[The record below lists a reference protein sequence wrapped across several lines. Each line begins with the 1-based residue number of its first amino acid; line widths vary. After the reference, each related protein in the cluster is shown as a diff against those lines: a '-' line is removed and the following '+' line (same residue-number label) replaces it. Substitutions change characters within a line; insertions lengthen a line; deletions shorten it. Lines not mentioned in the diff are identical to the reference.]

1 MPARSE
7 EEKAR
12 RKAEYLERAA
22 ARKAARELESTVD
35 SSTADKDVSSTTPTN
50 TTTRSS
56 SRVCYFH
63 ILPEDT
69 IHIISCFLPARELG
83 ALTLTCKALNSTL
96 KEGRISHLLSRVHH
110 PGNIYQS
117 SSSIKPGHSKVSLN
131 LCQDPAEVRVL
142 LEKSLGGGS
151 TGRLVTKKKSTPT
164 INQMYTPP
172 QSQTIETKVAILE
185 EKIHTTDQLMQRID
199 SAIEK
204 LSEVNSNVTKMLILH
219 EEKINNNEKTD
230 GILFSKIDQLED
242 KIDRDHTAVLAK
254 LQGLEKKVWVGIG
267 VLAAIS
273 FTINNSGLVTRV
285 LTPEHDNGTI
295 ERLK

>member
-1 MPARSE
+1 
-7 EEKAR
+7 
-12 RKAEYLERAA
+12 
-22 ARKAARELESTVD
+22 
-35 SSTADKDVSSTTPTN
+35 
-50 TTTRSS
+50 
-56 SRVCYFH
+56 
-63 ILPEDT
+63 
-69 IHIISCFLPARELG
+69 
-83 ALTLTCKALNSTL
+83 
-96 KEGRISHLLSRVHH
+96 
-110 PGNIYQS
+110 
-117 SSSIKPGHSKVSLN
+117 
-131 LCQDPAEVRVL
+131 
-142 LEKSLGGGS
+142 
-151 TGRLVTKKKSTPT
+151 
-164 INQMYTPP
+164 MYTPP
-172 QSQTIETKVAILE
+172 QTQTIETKVAILE

-230 GILFSKIDQLED
+230 GILFSKIDQLKE

-273 FTINNSGLVTRV
+273 FTINNSGLVTRA